1 MVAIPDLLA
10 DFSGWLRLRGYS
22 PRTARQYRYI
32 VLRFL
37 GFVEKPP
44 EEVTP
49 ADVSAYLS
57 NLASS
62 GLSPRSLYTHT
73 CALRTFY
80 RFMADIGMVE
90 DNPVRVDRPRVG
102 RRLPTVL
109 TRAEVERLLQAA
121 ETEREV
127 VVLRLLYFTGMRVS
141 ELCSLTWDRVDLS
154 EGVIRVLGKGNKE
167 RMVLVDPETA
177 EILRGWREKS
187 RGERVVPLSPRTV
200 QRMIKEVARRAGIN
214 KRVTPHALRHSLAT
228 HLLEA
233 GADIRAIQELLGH
246 ASLST
251 TQVYTHV
258 SAEHL
263 RREYRKLLATLPG
276 SRLPG

>member
-1 MVAIPDLLA
+1 MNNSIVSSFA
-10 DFSGWLRLRGYS
+10 GWLKLRGYS
-22 PRTARQYRYI
+22 PRTIRQYTLDIR
-32 VLRFL
+32 RFL
-37 GFVEKPP
+37 RWVKKPP
-44 EEVTP
+44 EGVSPE
-49 ADVSAYLS
+49 DVSEYLS
-57 NLASS
+57 QLANS
-62 GLSPRSLYTHT
+62 GLSPRTLQRRIAS
-73 CALRTFY
+73 LRTFY
-80 RFMADIGMVE
+80 RFLERRGLVE
-90 DNPVRVDRPRVG
+90 ENPVKVDRPRVG

-109 TRAEVERLLQAA
+109 TRAEVERLLRAV
-121 ETEREV
+121 ETERERV
-127 VVLRLLYFTGMRVS
+127 IVRLLYFTGMRVS

-177 EILRGWREKS
+177 EVLRRWRERS
-187 RGERVVPLSPRTV
+187 RGDRVVPLSPRTV
-200 QRMIKEVARRAGIN
+200 QRIVRRVARRAGIN
-214 KRVTPHALRHSLAT
+214 KRVTPHVLRHSMAT

-263 RREYRKLLATLPG
+263 RREYEKLLRRHPKE
-276 SRLPG
+276 R